1 VKEMLIFTID
11 AIFTQ
16 DKKSPELHPQQI
28 PREPSIYGHA
38 KVSSSISEKL
48 ASYFA
53 FRCLRLAIFALK
65 LLCLLIPFQ
74 DSQS

>member
-16 DKKSPELHPQQI
+16 DTNSPELHPQQI

-38 KVSSSISEKL
+38 KVSTSISEKL
-48 ASYFA
+48 ASY
-53 FRCLRLAIFALK
+53 
-65 LLCLLIPFQ
+65 
-74 DSQS
+74 